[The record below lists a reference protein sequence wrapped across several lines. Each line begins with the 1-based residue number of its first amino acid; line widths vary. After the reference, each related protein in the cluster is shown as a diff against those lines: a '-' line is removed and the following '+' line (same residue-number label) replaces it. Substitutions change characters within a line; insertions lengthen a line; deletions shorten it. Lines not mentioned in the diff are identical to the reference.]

1 MPRKKTIKAER
12 KPQAQEPP
20 VHEMVALR
28 TPYYKPISKM
38 ELYKMLASGKS
49 SIDAHRAKP
58 KTALDKW
65 GSVENIV
72 GPVGQIWQDPE
83 E

>member
-1 MPRKKTIKAER
+1 
-12 KPQAQEPP
+12 
-20 VHEMVALR
+20 
-28 TPYYKPISKM
+28 M